1 MTYRVLC
8 ITDKSDLPETEL
20 FIGLKI
26 DGVDIE
32 VMCNPGGKHYGRLK
46 DSGVP
51 VMDLVLKTRL
61 DFAGVRRIREQL
73 SRKRYDILYCF
84 NNPAAAT
91 ALMASRGLSC
101 KIITYRGVAG
111 NVGFLSP
118 GSWLTHLHPRV
129 SRIVCVSDSVKAYF
143 LSLRFLWLRVNPN
156 KPVTIYKGHDLS
168 WYQSPPVDVTQFGIP
183 AGAFVIG
190 FAGRNRPNRG
200 LNYIVDATRFLPKD
214 APIHFLFL
222 GNLTDDVKLQ
232 RQIDNSPYRDRIHLG
247 GFRNDAPAVAG
258 ACDTFLLPSVFK
270 EGLSRAVIEAM
281 SYATPPIVTNVGGHP
296 ELVVHND
303 SGLVI
308 PPKDPA
314 AIAEAILEL
323 YNGPEKKRR
332 LGQNARRRI
341 ETRFHIRETI
351 RQTRRLFEEILKEQ
365 SGCGILPSGE
375 PTIKS

>member
-8 ITDKSDLPETEL
+8 VTDKSDLPETEL
-20 FIGLKI
+20 FTGLKK

-32 VMCNPGGKHYGRLK
+32 VMCNPAGKHYGRLK
-46 DSGVP
+46 DAGVP
-51 VMDLVLKTRL
+51 AMELVLRNRL
-61 DFAGVRRIREQL
+61 DRTGVRRIREQL
-73 SRKRYDILYCF
+73 LKRRYDILFCF

-91 ALMASRGLSC
+91 TLMASRNMPC
-101 KIITYRGVAG
+101 KVITYRGVAG

-129 SRIVCVSDSVKAYF
+129 SRIVCVSDAVKAYF
-143 LSLRFLWLRVNPN
+143 LSLHFLMLRVNPR
-156 KPVTIYKGHDLS
+156 KPVTIYKGHDLA
-168 WYQSPPVDVTQFGIP
+168 WYQTPPVDLTAAFGIP
-183 AGAFVIG
+183 AGAFVVG

-222 GNLTDDVKLQ
+222 GKLTDDVKLR

-281 SYATPPIVTNVGGHP
+281 SYATPPIVTNVGGNP
-296 ELVVHND
+296 ELVIHNE

-308 PPKDPA
+308 PTKDPE

-323 YNGPEKKRR
+323 YNDPEKKRR

-351 RQTRRLFEEILKEQ
+351 QKTRLLFEEILKE
-365 SGCGILPSGE
+365 
-375 PTIKS
+375 